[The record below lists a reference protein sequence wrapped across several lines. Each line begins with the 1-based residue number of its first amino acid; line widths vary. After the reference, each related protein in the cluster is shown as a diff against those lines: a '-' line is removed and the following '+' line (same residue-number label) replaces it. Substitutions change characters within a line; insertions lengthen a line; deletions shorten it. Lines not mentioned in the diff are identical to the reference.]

1 MQSLGFC
8 FALRKYV
15 QFLFLPSN
23 CKKRWNIWHSLPL
36 KVIWPIS
43 VSQISFLVF
52 AIQKVQNEL
61 QNNVLQIDEKT
72 INLQRNCLCSCTSS
86 LLCNFFLTLCKTRIP
101 PKITFLFLMS
111 HKSSFSSISS
121 AMWIL
126 FWEKFDFNFNFSIL
140 LPALRNWESC
150 THYLSKNTLLTLF
163 SLK

>member
-1 MQSLGFC
+1 M
-8 FALRKYV
+8 KYLTFFTPKCNMTHQCETV
-15 QFLFLPSN
+15 RQ
-23 CKKRWNIWHSLPL
+23 K
-36 KVIWPIS
+36 
-43 VSQISFLVF
+43 SFLLF
-52 AIQKVQNEL
+52 AMQNWKKTQLNKNET

-72 INLQRNCLCSCTSS
+72 INLQRNCLYSCTSS
-86 LLCNFFLTLCKTRIP
+86 LLCNFFLKLCKTRIP

-126 FWEKFDFNFNFSIL
+126 FCEKCDFNFSFSIL